1 MCIINDLFS
10 YDKELLALKRG
21 DTDDMIN
28 LIDVIKRVNGLTRVE
43 DAKGVG
49 WMLLGQVERGVVEE
63 WEKLL
68 RGDGEKEKEGE
79 GLSDEERWFL
89 EAVVMAA
96 TGNVMFCVTTGRYGG
111 EAARI

>member
-10 YDKELLALKRG
+10 YDKELRALTRG

-28 LIDVIKRVNGLTRVE
+28 LIDVIKRVNGLVRVE
-43 DAKGVG
+43 DAKDVA
-49 WMLLGQVERGVVEE
+49 WMLLGQVERGIIDE
-63 WEKLL
+63 WERLL
-68 RGDGEKEKEGE
+68 EAGEEKEG
-79 GLSDEERWFL
+79 LSEEERWFL